1 MWQELIEKVAAGSAL
16 TAEEL
21 ESLRTGCRVMEEER
35 DAVRREL
42 GELQFRHKVGEL
54 AAKHRFT
61 DSEYLAFLCRQRNL
75 EPGMERELEAFM
87 GELREQ
93 SPRLFRVDVKP
104 GIGPVGPVVTEAE
117 PPSVADLLAN
127 APELK

>member
-1 MWQELIEKVAAGSAL
+1 MWQELIEKMVAGSVL

-42 GELQFRHKVGEL
+42 GELQFRNKVGEL
-54 AAKHRFT
+54 AEKHRFT
-61 DSEYLAFLCRQRNL
+61 DAEYLAFLCRQRNL
-75 EPGMERELEAFM
+75 EPGMERELDGFM
-87 GELREQ
+87 AELREQ

-104 GIGPVGPVVTEAE
+104 GIGPVGGVVMDTE